1 MYVGDDKRVQL
12 RVDVP
17 AEEIVIVPR
26 LVGDEYELLS
36 ARIDVGVACSALP
49 RPSVPARAT
58 KTQSRGDG
66 GATHSLVGQPQTSPR
81 RVTGFRTLDR
91 RRDFELNLGSVP
103 GGQEVFAEVDGSPLG
118 AFWDGVTC
126 HGSGRRTKVLSLE
139 LLTEVRRNAD

>member
-66 GATHSLVGQPQTSPR
+66 TPTEAAT
-81 RVTGFRTLDR
+81 
-91 RRDFELNLGSVP
+91 
-103 GGQEVFAEVDGSPLG
+103 A
-118 AFWDGVTC
+118 
-126 HGSGRRTKVLSLE
+126 
-139 LLTEVRRNAD
+139 LLTRSSVSHKRPLDV